1 MKKALITLAVSLLI
15 LITLLGVDLAKCDGN
30 VLLKPLLGIETS
42 TDYTDGSD
50 YSNVFA
56 DSTAADA
63 PKKQKYAD
71 KKLTVTAPKLNET
84 VSETT
89 VEEASGSD
97 MPEEVEISGVADSE
111 RGYEF
116 YFPLLSE
123 EEKSVYRIVY
133 DAFSQ
138 IETGVTIPTVDDD
151 TMNKVVNAVKND
163 HPELFYL
170 DQIGYTHYT
179 MGGQIQR
186 TTLSV
191 TYSDTKAMIETKQR
205 MVDAVVSEMVASIPA
220 GADDY
225 TKVKTIYEEIINNT
239 QYNSAAPDNQTMIS
253 ALLNKSSVC
262 AGYSRSM
269 QYILNSIGVPTT
281 VVEGVS
287 LITGE
292 QHAWNLCKLE
302 DGYYYVD
309 VTWGDA
315 SYVNNGRNGASG
327 EQLNYDYLLV
337 TEEEICRTHGID
349 KTYSLPECNLFANNY
364 FVREGLFIY
373 EYNQDE
379 IKAIFDRGY
388 SNGQSTVSFKCANL
402 EIYDEV
408 YGNLIKKS
416 QVFDMLSPDT
426 GTISYVV
433 DEEQRTLCF
442 WL

>member
-1 MKKALITLAVSLLI
+1 MKKALITLVVSLII
-15 LITLLGVDLAKCDGN
+15 LGALLGFDIAKCDGN
-30 VLLKPLLGIETS
+30 VLLKPLLGLETS
-42 TDYTDGSD
+42 SD
-50 YSNVFA
+50 YNDVVLD
-56 DSTAADA
+56 DSTVDA
-63 PKKQKYAD
+63 TTGKAKDQTYAE
-71 KKLTVTAPKLNET
+71 KKLSVTASKPQNTLKEA
-84 VSETT
+84 T
-89 VEEASGSD
+89 VESTLDED
-97 MPEEVEISGVADSE
+97 MPQEIEVDSTSDAE

-123 EEKSVYRIVY
+123 EEKAVYRIVY

-138 IETGVTIPTVDDD
+138 VKSGVAIPTVDDD

-163 HPELFYL
+163 HPEVFYL

-191 TYSDTKAMIETKQR
+191 TFSDTKAMIETKQR
-205 MVDAVVSEMVASIPA
+205 MVDAVVDEIVATIPS

-225 TKVKTIYEEIINNT
+225 TKVKAVYEAIINNT

-287 LITGE
+287 LFTGE

-315 SYVNNGRNGASG
+315 SYVNNGRNGAAG

-349 KTYSLPECNLFANNY
+349 RTYSLPECNLNANNY
-364 FVREGLFIY
+364 FVREGLFIS
-373 EYNQDE
+373 EYNPDE
-379 IKAIFDRGY
+379 VKTIFDRGY
-388 SNGQSTVSFKCANL
+388 SNGQATVSFKCANL

-408 YGNLIKKS
+408 CGDLIKKS
-416 QVFDMLSPDT
+416 RVFDMLDPDT
-426 GTISYVV
+426 ETISYVV